1 MVERQHKIFKKI
13 WSEKE
18 DMFDDPFAYAMVP
31 IRNRNITNISTDR
44 FINNLIESDDD
55 VG

>member
-1 MVERQHKIFKKI
+1 MWTER
-13 WSEKE
+13 E

-31 IRNRNITNISTDR
+31 IRNRNTNISTDR